1 VINLDKNALRA
12 PVWSFYYVG
21 LVWVGLYFKWHT
33 LTSYANPVTAAKL
46 VGISLAVCA
55 AITVLANLQVRSWRM
70 LIFPLYA
77 LGQALLMPLV
87 GSVYYWLLAYRQG
100 FLGRYRFGY
109 RRVGRTFA
117 PLAYP
122 LQANSR

>member
-1 VINLDKNALRA
+1 
-12 PVWSFYYVG
+12 
-21 LVWVGLYFKWHT
+21 
-33 LTSYANPVTAAKL
+33 
-46 VGISLAVCA
+46 
-55 AITVLANLQVRSWRM
+55 M

-87 GSVYYWLLAYRQG
+87 GSVYYWVLAYRQG